1 MIPRQRT
8 FRAGRAFTLIELMV
22 SVGIL
27 ALILTTFGVMLT
39 QAQRAVTAGTRSIH
53 ANQAAN
59 AIETVLR
66 QDLRSLSPAS
76 GLLCITVHDGQP
88 RLIMAYPGLALS
100 PSGAARGTGACV
112 SYGLVANQGQR
123 MAGQQRGDL
132 ALYRQD

>member
-76 GLLCITVHDGQP
+76 GFLCITVHDGQP